1 MLHMSHKHFLDVC
14 DKHQKIYNCAEPYVC
29 AKEHEIGHG
38 SQQKFTK
45 YCAQAEAC
53 TDDHCKKE
61 GKRCTIDCCH
71 QDLCNDI
78 NQPYNK
84 STIATS
90 GTTLVFFI
98 LLVNIIYKFCLFW
111 IRYLL
116 NVISQLCNSL
126 EETCS
131 SCGWVLEGLNLKS
144 GNPGSLDARQFLDL
158 GKDV

>member
-1 MLHMSHKHFLDVC
+1 MIRNCKESQVC
-14 DKHQKIYNCAEPYVC
+14 V
-29 AKEHEIGHG
+29 KEHEIGHG

-53 TDDHCKKE
+53 TDNHCKKE

-71 QDLCNDI
+71 QDLCNDS
-78 NQPYNK
+78 NQPYNT

-90 GTTLVFFI
+90 RTTIATSRTTLVFFI
-98 LLVNIIYKFCLFW
+98 LLVNIIYKFCLLW
-111 IRYLL
+111 IHYRL
-116 NVISQLCNSL
+116 NVISRLCNSL

-131 SCGWVLEGLNLKS
+131 SCAWVLEALNLKS
-144 GNPGSLDARQFLDL
+144 GNLGSLDARQFLDL